1 MRISDW
7 SSDVCSSDL
16 AALRPWRMDRGAGG
30 RSLDLGNRDLCD
42 RDQRRE
48 PGAYR
53 RVRIAV
59 RSRRPTLR
67 GNLDARQGAG
77 GPMATLQQGEDVA
90 GTVAAVGLDRKDVV
104 SGERVAVRVELG
116 CGRIIE

>member
-77 GPMATLQQGEDVA
+77 GPMATLHQGEDVA
-90 GTVAAVGLDRKDVV
+90 RSEEHKSELPSLMRLPYAVF
-104 SGERVAVRVELG
+104 RVEKKK
-116 CGRIIE
+116 

>member
-1 MRISDW
+1 
-7 SSDVCSSDL
+7 
-16 AALRPWRMDRGAGG
+16 MDRGAGG
-30 RSLDLGNRDLCD
+30 RSLDRVNRDLCV

-77 GPMATLQQGEDVA
+77 GPMATLHQGEDVA
-90 GTVAAVGLDRKDVV
+90 RTVAAVGLVPVRPVLHRRV
-104 SGERVAVRVELG
+104 SRGLLDYPLLRSALDPG
-116 CGRIIE
+116 QW